1 LIDFSLIATLAI
13 DPNKLSTSTYPINSG
28 SANAATPNTGAIEAD
43 TAFKHVKRK
52 PIDLNFAAGTLFYSD
67 ANSTDT
73 PDLLSRNDCF
83 KRFPFHKIPPPT

>member
-1 LIDFSLIATLAI
+1 MIDFSLIATLAI

-52 PIDLNFAAGTLFYSD
+52 PTDCGCLFKTGIVS
-67 ANSTDT
+67 S
-73 PDLLSRNDCF
+73 F
-83 KRFPFHKIPPPT
+83 KTGRGFLIIRTT